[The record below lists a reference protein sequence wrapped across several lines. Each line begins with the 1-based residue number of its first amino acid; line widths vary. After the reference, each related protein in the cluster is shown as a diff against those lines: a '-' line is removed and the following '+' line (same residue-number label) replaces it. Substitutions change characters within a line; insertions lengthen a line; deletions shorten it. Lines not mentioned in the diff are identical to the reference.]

1 MRPQPETDQPILTS
15 RQRAAALLGISVR
28 SLDYLIAKNELP
40 GRRVGRRVLV
50 PYAALVAWCKHDH
63 PDAFQKAGGL

>member
-1 MRPQPETDQPILTS
+1 
-15 RQRAAALLGISVR
+15 
-28 SLDYLIAKNELP
+28 LDYLIAKNELP